1 MDGELGMKIT
11 ETKKTILDTKPV
23 EEGFIVGKY
32 DDPMMYAAIPIAGS
46 STKLAIVHQANV
58 LKVCR
63 NRQSAINFIQRHS
76 KGKSVAKLPVD

>member
-1 MDGELGMKIT
+1 MKIT
-11 ETKKTILDTKPV
+11 ETKRTILDTKPV

-63 NRQSAINFIQRHS
+63 NRQSAMNFIQRHS